1 MLYCGMNK
9 KTANIQIEANEVK
22 AMVRAMAED
31 ILSSSRELNNTLTAG
46 GINPTFQAHYVNTK
60 TGAAGL
66 VRLIEE
72 ILREHGAAFKA
83 GVEGT
88 EFRSVAV
95 ARALF
100 THQIVEEVQ
109 RRFTDGSTRY
119 PAQSVSNGLTTYN
132 RNPKT
137 GKRTIGRIDLTK
149 HEDAG
154 RSCKMP
160 RNKWYYILP
169 DGIQ

>member
-9 KTANIQIEANEVK
+9 KTANIVIESSEVK
-22 AMVRAMAED
+22 NMVRAMAED

-46 GINPTFQAHYVNTK
+46 GINPTFQAHYVNTQ
-60 TGAAGL
+60 TGAARL

-72 ILREHGAAFKA
+72 ILREHGAAFTA
-83 GVEGT
+83 GVEYT
-88 EFRSVAV
+88 ELRGVAV
-95 ARALF
+95 ARSLY

-109 RRFTDGSTRY
+109 RRFTDGTTRY

-137 GKRTIGRIDLTK
+137 GKRSIGKIDLSK
-149 HEDAG
+149 HEDAV
-154 RSCKMP
+154 RPCKMP
-160 RNKWYYILP
+160 RCKWYFILP
-169 DGIQ
+169 EGA